1 MHVATIKENAKMLI
15 NSLPNDSTWDDIMY
29 EIYVKQK
36 IEKGLKEIRS
46 GKIISHS
53 DVKRALGKK

>member
-53 DVKRALGKK
+53 GVKRALGKK

>member
-1 MHVATIKENAKMLI
+1 MQVATIKENAKMLI
-15 NSLPNDSTWDDIMY
+15 NSLPDDSTWDDIMY
-29 EIYVKQK
+29 EMYVKQK

-53 DVKRALGKK
+53 NVKMALGKK